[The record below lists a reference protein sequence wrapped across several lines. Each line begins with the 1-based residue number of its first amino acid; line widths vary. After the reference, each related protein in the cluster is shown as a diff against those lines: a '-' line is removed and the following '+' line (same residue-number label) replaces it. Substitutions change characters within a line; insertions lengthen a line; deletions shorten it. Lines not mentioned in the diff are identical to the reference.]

1 VKRLYLLGLS
11 ALIVTLLLSPACK
24 KPVSE
29 EDRVKAVINDTAKLA
44 EAKDIKG
51 VLEHIS
57 EDYKDPEGN
66 DRNAVK
72 GLLFVYFQQYEKV
85 GLFVRDIQVTVEGD
99 EAEAQVKVILT
110 GGEDPE
116 TIGDVV
122 PASAGGYLLDLKL
135 VNEDGEWM
143 VVRGTWTDIGFT
155 NAL

>member
-1 VKRLYLLGLS
+1 VKRLFLLGLS
-11 ALIVTLLLSPACK
+11 ALIMIMLFSPACK

-51 VLEHIS
+51 ILEHIS
-57 EDYKDPEGN
+57 KDYKDPEGN

-72 GLLFVYFQQYEKV
+72 ALLFVYFQQYEKV

-99 EAEAQVKVILT
+99 EAQAQVKVILT
-110 GGEDPE
+110 GGEDPD

>member
-1 VKRLYLLGLS
+1 MIMLF
-11 ALIVTLLLSPACK
+11 SPACK

-57 EDYKDPEGN
+57 KDYKDPEGN

-72 GLLFVYFQQYEKV
+72 GLLFVYFQEYEKV
-85 GLFVRDIQVTVEGD
+85 GLFVRDIQVTVEGG
-99 EAEAQVKVILT
+99 EAQAQVKVILT

>member
-1 VKRLYLLGLS
+1 LFLLGLS
-11 ALIVTLLLSPACK
+11 ALIVTLLFSPACK

-29 EDRVKAVINDTAKLA
+29 EDRIKAMINETADLA

-57 EDYKDPEGN
+57 KDYKDPEGN

-99 EAEAQVKVILT
+99 EAEARVKVILT

-122 PASAGGYLLDLKL
+122 PASAGGYLIDLKL

>member
-1 VKRLYLLGLS
+1 MKRLYLLGLS

-29 EDRVKAVINDTAKLA
+29 EDRIKTMINETAKLA

-66 DRNAVK
+66 DHNAVK

-135 VNEDGEWM
+135 LNEGGEWM